1 MKYSM
6 DQTTQKAIKKF
17 PHRAVDIAQSFDIKQ
32 IKSKEWL
39 IKEFKSAFESHIDQF
54 LEIRKIFVFE

>member
-6 DQTTQKAIKKF
+6 DQITQKAIKKF

-32 IKSKEWL
+32 IKSTLKTHVEGFKE
-39 IKEFKSAFESHIDQF
+39 QQ
-54 LEIRKIFVFE
+54 